1 MERQPKRLDSTRLSS
16 VVRQFSPSRVEHQLL
31 AQVFECVV
39 SASCS
44 RHPAAFDWADGRQSN
59 DEQQCT
65 DGKPLHSKIRSA
77 A

>member
-1 MERQPKRLDSTRLSS
+1 MERQPKRQDSSRFSS

-39 SASCS
+39 SSSCPG
-44 RHPAAFDWADGRQSN
+44 RPAASDWADDRQSN
-59 DEQQCT
+59 EEQRCT